1 MIFIYTDSPVWLVS
15 DLLLVLRIK
24 TIKKYIALNIV
35 SPAIFGWLSVGCHSL
50 HFYLLHPYPFS
61 FILSL
66 PLHYCIFIF
75 THWVEWQ
82 WNRRA
87 GYWAI
92 RFSVRSHRSLI
103 RFALHCSL
111 GSATHC
117 SLRSRAPLR
126 TFVCSFA
133 HSLLSSWERGF
144 CLWNECVDFMR
155 FQPTVHCFLWQQPDL
170 WDFNGSRRVI
180 GQRD

>member
-103 RFALHCSL
+103 RL
-111 GSATHC
+111 
-117 SLRSRAPLR
+117 LR
-126 TFVCSFA
+126 TARFGRALRCA
-133 HSLLSSWERGF
+133 HSLPSSWDRRIF
-144 CLWNECVDFMR
+144 LSDFQSVLDHNDVR
-155 FQPTVHCFLWQQPDL
+155 QWQLPQ
-170 WDFNGSRRVI
+170 RRTRVK
-180 GQRD
+180 RN